1 MGRSAVLL
9 LVVVLAIVAGC
20 ASPPRSGV
28 PPAPAPSAAPT
39 MVDDLR
45 RDLFAFADDSMLGRS
60 AETPNAARAARFIA
74 AKLQAAGVAPAGDSG
89 GYLQRVPLS
98 RTFVRSAQFT
108 VTSPAGRTSLPFGSH
123 LIPVPSL
130 GEGLPLPVLEA
141 TGTLVFAGYGISM
154 PGYGRND
161 LAGLSLADKVVV
173 FVNDAPPGLDSAH
186 RISLRDP
193 RSLGDRLGA
202 IMERRPAAIIVLF
215 TGRQA
220 NELPALAAGLTDSS
234 LRLQPALDG
243 PRVLPMV
250 LFGSTKDAAALLPVG
265 WPTNDRSRPLTGRS
279 FAGKV
284 DLVQDGVA
292 TYNVVAVIPGSDS
305 SLAHTYVAFGAHLDH
320 IGIQPPEHGDSIA
333 NGADDDGS
341 GSMSLVEMARRAQR
355 EPHPKRSLLF
365 VWHTGEE
372 LGLFGSEWFTSH
384 PTVPLDSIVA
394 QLNVDM
400 IGRNY
405 PDSLYL
411 IGPRSAPN
419 GQSSVLGA
427 IVDSVNSASSRP
439 FLINREWDA
448 PSHPEQLYYRSDH
461 YNYAKHGIPIVFFT
475 TGLHAD
481 YHKVTDSP
489 DKIDY
494 DKMSRVATLI
504 LRIGTALANSPTRPL
519 PAALLR

>member
-1 MGRSAVLL
+1 MRRSAVLL
-9 LVVVLAIVAGC
+9 LALAAGC
-20 ASPPRSGV
+20 ASPPRAES
-28 PPAPAPSAAPT
+28 PPAPAVAASPT
-39 MVDDLR
+39 MADALR
-45 RDLFAFADDSMLGRS
+45 RDLYAFADDSMLGRS
-60 AETPNAARAARFIA
+60 AETVNGARAARFIA
-74 AKLQAAGVAPAGDSG
+74 AQLKTAGIVPAGDSG

-98 RTFVRSAQFT
+98 RTFVRSARFT
-108 VTSPAGRTSLPFGSH
+108 VTSAATHTSLPVGSH

-141 TGTLVFAGYGISM
+141 SGDLVFAGYGLST
-154 PGYGRND
+154 PGMGRND

-173 FVNDAPPGLDSAH
+173 FVDDAPPGLDSTH
-186 RISLRDP
+186 RASLRDP

-202 IMERRPAAIIVLF
+202 IMQRRPAAIIVLF

-220 NELPALAAGLTDSS
+220 GELPALAAGLSDSS
-234 LRLQPALDG
+234 LRLQPTLEG
-243 PRVLPMV
+243 PRELPMV
-250 LFGSTKDAAALLPVG
+250 IFGTAKDAGPLLPAG
-265 WPTNDRSRPLTGRS
+265 WPRNDHSRVLDGRS
-279 FAGKV
+279 FEAKV
-284 DLVQDGVA
+284 DLVQDVVPA
-292 TYNVVAVIPGSDS
+292 FNVVAVIPGSDS
-305 SLAHTYVAFGAHLDH
+305 ALAHTYVAFGAHLDH
-320 IGIQPPEHGDSIA
+320 IGIQPAEHGDSIA

-341 GSMSLVEMARRAQR
+341 GTVALIEMAKRAQR
-355 EPHPKRSLLF
+355 APRTKRSLLF

-384 PTVPLDSIVA
+384 PTVILDSIVA
-394 QLNVDM
+394 QLNADM
-400 IGRNY
+400 IGRND

-419 GQSSVLGA
+419 GQSRVLGDV
-427 IVDSVNSASSRP
+427 VDSVNSASPRP

-494 DKMSRVATLI
+494 DKLSRVASLI
-504 LRIGTALANSPTRPL
+504 LRVGTALANSPTRPL

>member
-9 LVVVLAIVAGC
+9 LVVVAGC
-20 ASPPRSGV
+20 ASPPRSEV
-28 PPAPAPSAAPT
+28 PSAPARTATAT
-39 MVDDLR
+39 LVEDLH

-74 AKLQAAGVAPAGDSG
+74 AKLQAAGIAPAGDSG

-98 RTFVRSAQFT
+98 RTFVRSASFT
-108 VTSPAGRTSLPFGSH
+108 VASPNGKTSLPFGSH
-123 LIPVPSL
+123 LLPVPSL

-141 TGTLVFAGYGISM
+141 RGDLVFAGYGLSA

-173 FVNDAPPGLDSAH
+173 FVNDAPPGLDSA
-186 RISLRDP
+186 RKAALRDP
-193 RSLGDRLGA
+193 RALGDRLGA

-220 NELPALAAGLTDSS
+220 DELPALAAGLTDSS
-234 LRLQPALDG
+234 LRLQPSLDG

-250 LFGSTKDAAALLPVG
+250 LFGSTKDAAALLPAG
-265 WPTNDRSRPLTGRS
+265 WPRNDRSRVLDGRS
-279 FAGKV
+279 FTGKV
-284 DLVQDGVA
+284 DLVQDVIS

-305 SLAHTYVAFGAHLDH
+305 ALAHTYVAFGAHLDH

-341 GSMSLVEMARRAQR
+341 GSMSLIEIAKRAQR
-355 EPHPKRSLLF
+355 EPHSKRSLLF

-394 QLNVDM
+394 QLNADM
-400 IGRNY
+400 IGRND
-405 PDSLYL
+405 PDSLYI

-427 IVDSVNSASSRP
+427 VADSVNEASSRP
-439 FLINREWDA
+439 FLINRDWDA
-448 PSHPEQLYYRSDH
+448 PTHPEQLYYRSDH

-475 TGLHAD
+475 TGLHPD

-494 DKMSRVATLI
+494 DKLARVATLI
-504 LRIGTALANSPTRPL
+504 LRIGTAVANSPTRPL

>member
-1 MGRSAVLL
+1 MRRSAVLL
-9 LVVVLAIVAGC
+9 LAVVAGC
-20 ASPPRSGV
+20 ASPPNTETRRAPV
-28 PPAPAPSAAPT
+28 PVAAPSMAEE
-39 MVDDLR
+39 LR

-60 AETPNAARAARFIA
+60 AETANGVRAARFIA
-74 AKLQAAGVAPAGDSG
+74 AQLKAGGIAPAGDSG

-98 RTFVRSAQFT
+98 RTFVRSARFT
-108 VTSPAGRTSLPFGSH
+108 VTAPVGHANLPIGTH

-141 TGTLVFAGYGISM
+141 AGDLVFAGYGLSA
-154 PGYGRND
+154 PGFGRND

-173 FVNDAPPGLDSAH
+173 FVNDAPPGLDSA
-186 RISLRDP
+186 RRASLRDP

-220 NELPALAAGLTDSS
+220 GELPALAAGLSDSS
-234 LRLQPALDG
+234 LRLQPSLEGPRELPMVIFGAARDAGPLLPSGWPHNDR
-243 PRVLPMV
+243 PRVL
-250 LFGSTKDAAALLPVG
+250 D
-265 WPTNDRSRPLTGRS
+265 GRS
-279 FAGKV
+279 FAAKV
-284 DLVQDGVA
+284 DLVQDIVPA
-292 TYNVVAVIPGSDS
+292 YNVVAVIPGSDS
-305 SLAHTYVAFGAHLDH
+305 ALKHSYVAFGAHLDH
-320 IGIQPPEHGDSIA
+320 IGIQPAEHGDSIA

-341 GSMSLVEMARRAQR
+341 GTVSLIEMAKRAQR
-355 EPHPKRSLLF
+355 EPHTKRSLLF

-384 PTVPLDSIVA
+384 PTVVLDSIVA
-394 QLNVDM
+394 ELNADM
-400 IGRNY
+400 IGRND

-419 GQSSVLGA
+419 GQSRVLGE
-427 IVDSVNSASSRP
+427 IVDSVNSASARP

-494 DKMSRVATLI
+494 EKLSRVATLI
-504 LRIGTALANSPTRPL
+504 MRIGTAVASSPTRPL
-519 PAALLR
+519 PPALLR

>member
-9 LVVVLAIVAGC
+9 LVVVLVVTSC
-20 ASPPRSGV
+20 ASPPRSEV
-28 PPAPAPSAAPT
+28 PPAPAPRAAST
-39 MVDDLR
+39 MADDLR
-45 RDLFAFADDSMLGRS
+45 RDLYAFADDSMLGRS

-74 AKLQAAGVAPAGDSG
+74 ARLRAAGIAPAGDSG

-108 VTSPAGRTSLPFGSH
+108 VTSPAGRTSIPFGSR

-141 TGTLVFAGYGISM
+141 TGDLVFAGYGLSM

-186 RISLRDP
+186 RVALRDP
-193 RSLGDRLGA
+193 RALGDRLGA
-202 IMERRPAAIIVLF
+202 IMEKHPAAIIVLF

-234 LRLQPALDG
+234 LRLQLPLDG

-250 LFGSTKDAAALLPVG
+250 LFGSARDAAALLPTG
-265 WPTNDRSRPLTGRS
+265 WPRNDRSRPLDGRS
-279 FAGKV
+279 FTGKV

-292 TYNVVAVIPGSDS
+292 TYNVVATIPGSDS
-305 SLAHTYVAFGAHLDH
+305 SLEHTYVAFGAHLDH
-320 IGIQPPEHGDSIA
+320 IGIQPAENGDSIA

-341 GSMSLVEMARRAQR
+341 GSMSLVEIAKRAQT
-355 EPHPKRSLLF
+355 EPHPRRSLLF

-400 IGRNY
+400 IGRND

-439 FLINREWDA
+439 FLINRDWDA

-504 LRIGTALANSPTRPL
+504 LRIGTAVANSPTRPL

>member
-9 LVVVLAIVAGC
+9 LVVVAAC
-20 ASPPRSGV
+20 ASPPRSEV
-28 PPAPAPSAAPT
+28 PPAPARTATA
-39 MVDDLR
+39 MMAEDLR
-45 RDLFAFADDSMLGRS
+45 RELFAFSDDSMLGRS

-74 AKLQAAGVAPAGDSG
+74 AKLQAAGIAPAGDSG

-98 RTFVRSAQFT
+98 RTFVRSASFT
-108 VTSPAGRTSLPFGSH
+108 ITSPTGRTSLPFGSH
-123 LIPVPSL
+123 LLPVPSL

-141 TGTLVFAGYGISM
+141 KGDLVFAGYGLSA
-154 PGYGRND
+154 PGFGRND
-161 LAGLSLADKVVV
+161 LAGLSLVDKVVV
-173 FVNDAPPGLDSAH
+173 FVNDAPPGLDSA
-186 RISLRDP
+186 RKAALRDP
-193 RSLGDRLGA
+193 RALGDRLGA

-220 NELPALAAGLTDSS
+220 DELPALAAGLTDSS
-234 LRLQPALDG
+234 LRLQPSLDG

-250 LFGSTKDAAALLPVG
+250 LFGSVKHAAALLPAG
-265 WPTNDRSRPLTGRS
+265 WPRNDRARVLDGRS
-279 FAGKV
+279 FRGKV
-284 DLVQDGVA
+284 DLVQDVVS

-305 SLAHTYVAFGAHLDH
+305 ALAHTYVAFGAHLDH
-320 IGIQPPEHGDSIA
+320 IGIQPAEHGDSIA

-341 GSMSLVEMARRAQR
+341 GSMALIEMAKRAQR
-355 EPHPKRSLLF
+355 EPRPKRSLLF

-394 QLNVDM
+394 QLNADM
-400 IGRNY
+400 IGRND

-427 IVDSVNSASSRP
+427 LADSLNEASSRP
-439 FLINREWDA
+439 FLINRDWDA
-448 PSHPEQLYYRSDH
+448 PTHPEQLYYRSDH

-475 TGLHAD
+475 TGLHPD
-481 YHKVTDSP
+481 YHKVTDSA

-494 DKMSRVATLI
+494 DKLSRVATLI
-504 LRIGTALANSPTRPL
+504 LRIGTAVANSPTRPL

>member
-9 LVVVLAIVAGC
+9 LVVVAGC
-20 ASPPRSGV
+20 ASPPRSEV
-28 PPAPAPSAAPT
+28 PPAPARSTTPT
-39 MVDDLR
+39 LAEDLR

-74 AKLQAAGVAPAGDSG
+74 AKLKAAGVAPAGDSG

-98 RTFVRSAQFT
+98 RTFVRSTQFT
-108 VTSPAGRTSLPFGSH
+108 VTTGAGRASLPFGSH

-141 TGTLVFAGYGISM
+141 SGDLVFAGYGLSA
-154 PGYGRND
+154 PGFGRND
-161 LAGLSLADKVVV
+161 LTGLSLADKVVV

-186 RISLRDP
+186 KAALRDP

-202 IMERRPAAIIVLF
+202 IMERRPAAIVVLF

-234 LRLQPALDG
+234 LRLQPTLDG
-243 PRVLPMV
+243 ARVLPMV
-250 LFGSTKDAAALLPVG
+250 LFGNAKDAAALLPHG
-265 WPTNDRSRPLTGRS
+265 WPRNDRARPLNGRS
-279 FAGKV
+279 FTGKV
-284 DLVQDGVA
+284 DLVQDVVSA
-292 TYNVVAVIPGSDS
+292 YNVVAAIPGSDS
-305 SLAHTYVAFGAHLDH
+305 ALSHTYVAFGAHLDH
-320 IGIQPPEHGDSIA
+320 IGILRPEHGDSIA

-341 GSMSLVEMARRAQR
+341 GSMSLVEIAARAQR
-355 EPHPKRSLLF
+355 EPHPNRSLLF

-384 PTVPLDSIVA
+384 PTVPLDSIAA
-394 QLNVDM
+394 QLNADM
-400 IGRNY
+400 IGRND

-439 FLINREWDA
+439 FLINRDWDA
-448 PSHPEQLYYRSDH
+448 PTHPEQLYYRSDH

-494 DKMSRVATLI
+494 DKLSRVAALI
-504 LRIGTALANSPTRPL
+504 LRIGEAVANSPTRPL
-519 PAALLR
+519 PATLLR

>member
-9 LVVVLAIVAGC
+9 LVVVLVVAGC
-20 ASPPRSGV
+20 GSPARSGA
-28 PPAPAPSAAPT
+28 PPAPARPVAPT
-39 MVDDLR
+39 MAEDLR
-45 RDLFAFADDSMLGRS
+45 RDLFAFSDDSMLGRS

-74 AKLQAAGVAPAGDSG
+74 AKLQAAGIEPAGDSG

-98 RTFVRSAQFT
+98 RTFVRSAQFI

-141 TGTLVFAGYGISM
+141 TGNLVFAGYGLSM

-161 LAGLSLADKVVV
+161 LAGLSLADKIVV

-186 RISLRDP
+186 KSALRDP
-193 RSLGDRLGA
+193 RALGDRLGA

-220 NELPALAAGLTDSS
+220 TELPALAAGLTDSS

-265 WPTNDRSRPLTGRS
+265 WPRNDRSRVLDGRS
-279 FAGKV
+279 FTGKV

-292 TYNVVAVIPGSDS
+292 TYNVVAVVRGSDS
-305 SLAHTYVAFGAHLDH
+305 ALARTYVAFGAHLDH
-320 IGIQPPEHGDSIA
+320 IGIQQAEHGDSIA

-341 GSMSLVEMARRAQR
+341 GSMSLIEMAKRAKG
-355 EPHPKRSLLF
+355 EPHPRRSLLF

-394 QLNVDM
+394 QLNADM
-400 IGRNY
+400 IGRND

-439 FLINREWDA
+439 FLINRDWDS

-475 TGLHAD
+475 SGLHAD
-481 YHKVTDSP
+481 YHKVTDSA

-494 DKMSRVATLI
+494 DKLSRVATLI
-504 LRIGTALANSPTRPL
+504 LQIGIAVANSPTRPL

>member
-1 MGRSAVLL
+1 MRRSAVLL
-9 LVVVLAIVAGC
+9 LAVTAGC
-20 ASPPRSGV
+20 SSPPRAESH
-28 PPAPAPSAAPT
+28 PAPAPAPPPT
-39 MVDDLR
+39 MAEDLR

-60 AETPNAARAARFIA
+60 AETPNGARAARFIA
-74 AKLQAAGVAPAGDSG
+74 AQLKAAGIAPAGDSG

-98 RTFVRSAQFT
+98 RTFVRSARFT
-108 VTSPAGRTSLPFGSH
+108 VTSPAGHTNLPIGSH

-130 GEGLPLPVLEA
+130 GEGLPLPVLA
-141 TGTLVFAGYGISM
+141 AAGDLVFAGYGLSA
-154 PGYGRND
+154 PGFGRND

-173 FVNDAPPGLDSAH
+173 FVNDAPSGLDSAH
-186 RISLRDP
+186 RASLRDP

-202 IMERRPAAIIVLF
+202 IIERRPAAIIVLF

-220 NELPALAAGLTDSS
+220 GELPALAAGLSDSS
-234 LRLQPALDG
+234 LRLQPTLDG
-243 PRVLPMV
+243 LRELPMVIFGTAHDAGPLLPAGWPHDDRPRVL
-250 LFGSTKDAAALLPVG
+250 D
-265 WPTNDRSRPLTGRS
+265 GRS
-279 FAGKV
+279 FAAKV
-284 DLVQDGVA
+284 DLVQDVVPA
-292 TYNVVAVIPGSDS
+292 FNVVAVIPGSDS
-305 SLAHTYVAFGAHLDH
+305 ALAHTYVAFGAHLDH
-320 IGIQPPEHGDSIA
+320 IGILSAEHGDSIA

-341 GSMSLVEMARRAQR
+341 GSMSLVEMAKRAQHAPR
-355 EPHPKRSLLF
+355 TKRSLLF

-384 PTVPLDSIVA
+384 PTVVLDSIVA
-394 QLNVDM
+394 QLNADM
-400 IGRNY
+400 IGRND

-419 GQSSVLGA
+419 GQSTVLGA
-427 IVDSVNSASSRP
+427 IVDSVNSASARP
-439 FLINREWDA
+439 FLINRDWDA

-494 DKMSRVATLI
+494 DKLSRVATLI
-504 LRIGTALANSPTRPL
+504 MHIGTAVANSPTRPL
-519 PAALLR
+519 PPALLR

>member
-1 MGRSAVLL
+1 MGRSAALL
-9 LVVVLAIVAGC
+9 LVVIAGC
-20 ASPPRSGV
+20 SSQPRSEV
-28 PPAPAPSAAPT
+28 PPAPARTPAPT
-39 MVDDLR
+39 MADDLR

-74 AKLQAAGVAPAGDSG
+74 AKLKAAGIAPAGDSG

-141 TGTLVFAGYGISM
+141 TGDLVFAGYGLST
-154 PGYGRND
+154 PGYGRSD

-173 FVNDAPPGLDSAH
+173 FVNDAPPGLDSAK
-186 RISLRDP
+186 RAALRDP
-193 RSLGDRLGA
+193 RALGDRLGA

-220 NELPALAAGLTDSS
+220 GELPALAAGLTDSS
-234 LRLQPALDG
+234 LRLQPSLDG

-250 LFGSTKDAAALLPVG
+250 LFGSAKDAAVLLPVG
-265 WPTNDRSRPLTGRS
+265 WPANDRSRPLNGRS

-292 TYNVVAVIPGSDS
+292 TYNVVAVVPGSDS
-305 SLAHTYVAFGAHLDH
+305 ALSHTYVAFGAHLDH
-320 IGIQPPEHGDSIA
+320 IGVQRAEHGDSIA

-341 GSMSLVEMARRAQR
+341 GTVSLIEMAKRAQV

-384 PTVPLDSIVA
+384 PTVPIDSIVA
-394 QLNVDM
+394 QLNIDM
-400 IGRNY
+400 IGRND
-405 PDSLYL
+405 PDSLYF

-419 GQSSVLGA
+419 GQSTVLGA
-427 IVDSVNSASSRP
+427 IADSVNSASGRP
-439 FLINREWDA
+439 FLINRDWDA

-475 TGLHAD
+475 TGLHVD

-494 DKMSRVATLI
+494 DKLTRVATLI
-504 LRIGTALANSPTRPL
+504 LRIGTVVANSPTRPL

>member
-1 MGRSAVLL
+1 MGRSAVLP
-9 LVVVLAIVAGC
+9 LVVVLVTAGC
-20 ASPPRSGV
+20 GSPARSGL
-28 PPAPAPSAAPT
+28 PPAPARPVAPT
-39 MVDDLR
+39 MAEDLR

-74 AKLQAAGVAPAGDSG
+74 AKLQAAGIEPAGDSG

-98 RTFVRSAQFT
+98 RTFVRTAQFT
-108 VTSPAGRTSLPFGSH
+108 VTSPTGRTSLPFGSN

-141 TGTLVFAGYGISM
+141 TGDLVFAGYGLSM

-161 LAGLSLADKVVV
+161 LSGLSLADKVVV

-186 RISLRDP
+186 RAALHDP
-193 RSLGDRLGA
+193 RALGDRLGA
-202 IMERRPAAIIVLF
+202 IMERHPAAIIVLF

-250 LFGSTKDAAALLPVG
+250 LFGSAKGAAALLPVG
-265 WPTNDRSRPLTGRS
+265 WPRNDRSRVLDGRS
-279 FAGKV
+279 FTGKV

-292 TYNVVAVIPGSDS
+292 TYNVVAVVPGSDS
-305 SLAHTYVAFGAHLDH
+305 ALAQTYVAFGAHLDH
-320 IGIQPPEHGDSIA
+320 IGIQPAEHGDSIA

-341 GSMSLVEMARRAQR
+341 GSMSLIEMAKRAKNGPPPR
-355 EPHPKRSLLF
+355 RSLLF

-400 IGRNY
+400 IGRND

-427 IVDSVNSASSRP
+427 IADSVNSASSRP
-439 FLINREWDA
+439 FLINREWDS

-475 TGLHAD
+475 SGLHAD

-494 DKMSRVATLI
+494 DKLSRVATLI
-504 LRIGTALANSPTRPL
+504 LKIGLAVANSPTRPL

>member
-1 MGRSAVLL
+1 MRCSAVLL
-9 LVVVLAIVAGC
+9 LVVAAGC
-20 ASPPRSGV
+20 ASSPRTESS
-28 PPAPAPSAAPT
+28 PAPAPNAAPS
-39 MVDDLR
+39 MAADLR
-45 RDLFAFADDSMLGRS
+45 RDLFAFSDDSMLGRS

-74 AKLQAAGVAPAGDSG
+74 ARLKEAGIAPAGDSG

-98 RTFVRSAQFT
+98 RTFVRSAHFT
-108 VTSPAGRTSLPFGSH
+108 VSSPTGRTSLPFGSH
-123 LIPVPSL
+123 LLPVPSL

-141 TGTLVFAGYGISM
+141 AGDLVFAGYGLSS
-154 PGYGRND
+154 PAYGRND

-173 FVNDAPPGLDSAH
+173 FVNDAPPGLDSA
-186 RISLRDP
+186 RRYALRDP
-193 RSLGDRLGA
+193 RSLGDRLGT

-220 NELPALAAGLTDSS
+220 GELPALAAGLTDSS
-234 LRLQPALDG
+234 LRLQPTLDG

-250 LFGSTKDAAALLPVG
+250 LFGSAKDAPALLPAG
-265 WPTNDRSRPLTGRS
+265 WPHNDRARLLDGRS
-279 FAGKV
+279 FAAKV
-284 DLVQDGVA
+284 DLVQDVVEG
-292 TYNVVAVIPGSDS
+292 YNVVAVVPGTDS
-305 SLAHTYVAFGAHLDH
+305 ALAHSYVAFGAHLDH
-320 IGIQPPEHGDSIA
+320 IGIQRAEHGDSIA

-341 GSMSLVEMARRAQR
+341 GTVSLIEIAKR
-355 EPHPKRSLLF
+355 EQAAPHTKRSMLF

-394 QLNVDM
+394 QLNADM
-400 IGRNY
+400 IGRND

-411 IGPRSAPN
+411 IGPISAPN
-419 GQSSVLGA
+419 GQSRVLGA
-427 IVDSVNSASSRP
+427 IVDSVNNASPRP
-439 FLINREWDA
+439 FLINRDWDA

-481 YHKVTDSP
+481 YHKVTDSA

-494 DKMSRVATLI
+494 DKLSRVATLI
-504 LRIGTALANSPTRPL
+504 MHIGNAVANAPTRPL
-519 PAALLR
+519 PPALLR

>member
-1 MGRSAVLL
+1 MRRSAVLL
-9 LVVVLAIVAGC
+9 LVVAAGC
-20 ASPPRSGV
+20 TSPPRTEAA
-28 PPAPAPSAAPT
+28 PAPAPNAVPSMAA
-39 MVDDLR
+39 DLR
-45 RDLFAFADDSMLGRS
+45 RDLFAFSDDSMLGRS

-74 AKLQAAGVAPAGDSG
+74 ARLKEAGIKPAGDSG

-98 RTFVRSAQFT
+98 RTFVRAARFT
-108 VTSPAGRTSLPFGSH
+108 VTSPTGRTSLPFGSH
-123 LIPVPSL
+123 LLPVPSL

-141 TGTLVFAGYGISM
+141 AGDLVFAGYGLTA
-154 PGYGRND
+154 PGFGRND
-161 LAGLSLADKVVV
+161 LTGLSLADKVVV

-186 RISLRDP
+186 RMALRDP

-202 IMERRPAAIIVLF
+202 IIERRPAAIIVLF

-220 NELPALAAGLTDSS
+220 GELPALAAGLTDSS
-234 LRLQPALDG
+234 LRLQPTLDG
-243 PRVLPMV
+243 QRVLPMV
-250 LFGSTKDAAALLPVG
+250 LFGNVKNAAALLPAG
-265 WPTNDRSRPLTGRS
+265 WPHDDHARVLDGRS
-279 FAGKV
+279 FSAKV
-284 DLVQDGVA
+284 DLVQDVVEG
-292 TYNVVAVIPGSDS
+292 YNVVAEIPGSDS
-305 SLAHTYVAFGAHLDH
+305 ALSHSYVALGAHLDH
-320 IGIQPPEHGDSIA
+320 IGIQRPDHGDSIA

-341 GSMSLVEMARRAQR
+341 GTVSLIEIAKR
-355 EPHPKRSLLF
+355 EQVAPRMKRSMLF

-400 IGRNY
+400 IGRND

-411 IGPRSAPN
+411 IGPISAPN
-419 GQSSVLGA
+419 GQSRVLGA
-427 IVDSVNSASSRP
+427 IVDSVNSASPHP
-439 FLINREWDA
+439 FLINRDWDA

-481 YHKVTDSP
+481 YHKVTDSA

-494 DKMSRVATLI
+494 DKLSRVAALI
-504 LRIGTALANSPTRPL
+504 MHIGDVVANSPTRPL
-519 PAALLR
+519 PPALLR

>member
-9 LVVVLAIVAGC
+9 LAVAAAC
-20 ASPPRSGV
+20 ASPPRSEV
-28 PPAPAPSAAPT
+28 PPATTGPAAPT
-39 MVDDLR
+39 MAEELR

-74 AKLQAAGVAPAGDSG
+74 AKLQAAGIAPAGDS

-98 RTFVRSAQFT
+98 RTFVRAAQFT
-108 VTSPAGRTSLPFGSH
+108 VTSPTGRTALPFGPH
-123 LIPVPSL
+123 FLPVPSL
-130 GEGLPLPVLEA
+130 GEGLPLPVLQA
-141 TGTLVFAGYGISM
+141 TGDLVFAGYGLSM

-173 FVNDAPPGLDSAH
+173 FVNAAPPGLDSAH
-186 RISLRDP
+186 RATLHDP
-193 RSLGDRLGA
+193 RVLGDRLGA
-202 IMERRPAAIIVLF
+202 IIERRPAAIIVLF

-220 NELPALAAGLTDSS
+220 RELPALAAGLTDSS
-234 LRLQPALDG
+234 LRLQPSLDG

-250 LFGSTKDAAALLPVG
+250 LFGNVADAAPLLPSG
-265 WPTNDRSRPLTGRS
+265 WPHNDHPRALDGRS
-279 FAGKV
+279 FSGRV
-284 DLVQDGVA
+284 DLVQDGIA
-292 TYNVVAVIPGSDS
+292 TYNVVAMVPGSDS
-305 SLAHTYVAFGAHLDH
+305 ALARSFVAFGAHLDH
-320 IGIQPPEHGDSIA
+320 IGVLTAEHGDSIA

-341 GSMSLVEMARRAQR
+341 GSMSLIEMARRAQH

-400 IGRNY
+400 IGRND

-419 GQSSVLGA
+419 GQSSVLGEIA
-427 IVDSVNSASSRP
+427 DSVNNASSHP
-439 FLINREWDA
+439 FLINRDWDA

-494 DKMSRVATLI
+494 EKMTRVATLI
-504 LRIGTALANSPTRPL
+504 LQIGEAVANSPTRPL

>member
-1 MGRSAVLL
+1 MRCSAVLL
-9 LVVVLAIVAGC
+9 LVVAAGC
-20 ASPPRSGV
+20 ASSSSSSRTEPSR
-28 PPAPAPSAAPT
+28 APAPNAAPS
-39 MVDDLR
+39 MVADLR
-45 RDLFAFADDSMLGRS
+45 RNLFAFSDDSMLGRS

-74 AKLQAAGVAPAGDSG
+74 ARLKEAGIAPAGDSG

-98 RTFVRSAQFT
+98 RTFIRSAHFT
-108 VTSPAGRTSLPFGSH
+108 VTSPTGRTSLPFGSH
-123 LIPVPSL
+123 LLPVPSL

-141 TGTLVFAGYGISM
+141 AGDLVFVGYGLSA

-173 FVNDAPPGLDSAH
+173 FVNDAPSELDSA
-186 RISLRDP
+186 RRTALRDP

-202 IMERRPAAIIVLF
+202 IIERRPAAVIVLF

-220 NELPALAAGLTDSS
+220 GELPALAAGLTDSS
-234 LRLQPALDG
+234 LRLQPTLDG
-243 PRVLPMV
+243 QRVLPMV
-250 LFGSTKDAAALLPVG
+250 LFGDAKNASALLPAG
-265 WPTNDRSRPLTGRS
+265 WPRNDRARVLDGRS
-279 FAGKV
+279 FTAKV
-284 DLVQDGVA
+284 DLVQNVVEG
-292 TYNVVAVIPGSDS
+292 YNVVAVVPGTDS
-305 SLAHTYVAFGAHLDH
+305 ALAHTYVAFGAHLDH
-320 IGIQPPEHGDSIA
+320 IGIQLPDHGDSIA

-341 GSMSLVEMARRAQR
+341 GTVSLIEIAKRAQAA
-355 EPHPKRSLLF
+355 PHAKRSMLF

-394 QLNVDM
+394 QLNADM
-400 IGRNY
+400 IGRND

-411 IGPRSAPN
+411 IGPLSAPN
-419 GQSSVLGA
+419 GQSRVLGA
-427 IVDSVNSASSRP
+427 IVDSVNNASTRP
-439 FLINREWDA
+439 FLINRDWDA

-481 YHKVTDSP
+481 YHRVTDSA

-494 DKMSRVATLI
+494 DKLSRVAALI
-504 LRIGTALANSPTRPL
+504 MQIGTAVANAPTRPL

>member
-9 LVVVLAIVAGC
+9 LVVVAAC
-20 ASPPRSGV
+20 SSPPRTEV
-28 PPAPAPSAAPT
+28 PPAPARKVEPT
-39 MVDDLR
+39 MEEDLR
-45 RDLFAFADDSMLGRS
+45 RDLYAFANDSMLGRS

-74 AKLQAAGVAPAGDSG
+74 AKLETAGIAPAGDSG

-98 RTFVRSAQFT
+98 RTFVRSAQFI
-108 VTSPAGRTSLPFGSH
+108 VKSPTGRTSLPFGSH

-141 TGTLVFAGYGISM
+141 AGDLVFAGYGIAMS
-154 PGYGRND
+154 GYGRND

-186 RISLRDP
+186 RAALRDP
-193 RSLGDRLGA
+193 RALGDRLGA
-202 IMERRPAAIIVLF
+202 IMERRPAAVIVLF

-220 NELPALAAGLTDSS
+220 SELPALAAGLTDSS

-250 LFGSTKDAAALLPVG
+250 LFGTTKDAATLLPVG
-265 WPTNDRSRPLTGRS
+265 WPRNDRPRVLDGRS
-279 FAGKV
+279 FSGKV
-284 DLVQDGVA
+284 NLVQDGVS
-292 TYNVVAVIPGSDS
+292 TYNVIAVVPGSDS
-305 SLAHTYVAFGAHLDH
+305 VLAHTYVAFGAHLDH
-320 IGIQPPEHGDSIA
+320 IGILPPENGDSIA

-341 GSMSLVEMARRAQR
+341 GSMSLIEMAKRAK
-355 EPHPKRSLLF
+355 EAPHTKRSLLF

-394 QLNVDM
+394 QLNIDM
-400 IGRNY
+400 IGRND
-405 PDSLYL
+405 PDSLYF

-427 IVDSVNSASSRP
+427 IADSVNSASSRP
-439 FLINREWDA
+439 FLINRDWDA
-448 PSHPEQLYYRSDH
+448 PTHPEQLYYRSDH

-494 DKMSRVATLI
+494 DKLSRVATLI
-504 LRIGTALANSPTRPL
+504 LRIGTAVANSPTRPL

>member
-9 LVVVLAIVAGC
+9 LAVVAAC
-20 ASPPRSGV
+20 SSPPRPEV
-28 PPAPAPSAAPT
+28 PPAPARPVVPT
-39 MVDDLR
+39 MEEELR
-45 RDLFAFADDSMLGRS
+45 RDLYAFSDDSMLGRS
-60 AETPNAARAARFIA
+60 AESPNAARAARFIA
-74 AKLQAAGVAPAGDSG
+74 AKLRAAGIAPAGDS

-108 VTSPAGRTSLPFGSH
+108 VTSATGRTSLPFGPH
-123 LIPVPSL
+123 FLPVPSL

-141 TGTLVFAGYGISM
+141 AGDLVFAGYALTA
-154 PGYGRND
+154 PEYGRND

-173 FVNDAPPGLDSAH
+173 FVNDAPPELDSAKRAALH
-186 RISLRDP
+186 DP
-193 RSLGDRLGA
+193 RALGDRLEA
-202 IMERRPAAIIVLF
+202 IIQRRPAAIIVLF

-220 NELPALAAGLTDSS
+220 RELPALAAGLTDSS
-234 LRLQPALDG
+234 LRLQPSLDG

-250 LFGSTKDAAALLPVG
+250 LFGSAKDAAALLPSG
-265 WPTNDRSRPLTGRS
+265 WPRNDRSRPLDGRS

-284 DLVQDGVA
+284 DLVQDGIA
-292 TYNVVAVIPGSDS
+292 TYNVVAVVPGADS
-305 SLAHTYVAFGAHLDH
+305 ALARTYVAFGAHLDH
-320 IGIQPPEHGDSIA
+320 IGVLSPVNGDSIA
-333 NGADDDGS
+333 NGADDDGT
-341 GSMSLVEMARRAQR
+341 GSVSLIELAKRAQR
-355 EPHPKRSLLF
+355 EERPKRSLLF

-400 IGRNY
+400 IGRND

-419 GQSSVLGA
+419 GQSSVLGE
-427 IVDSVNSASSRP
+427 IVDSVNNASTRP
-439 FLINREWDA
+439 FLINRDWDA

-494 DKMSRVATLI
+494 DKLTRVATLI
-504 LRIGTALANSPTRPL
+504 LHVGIAVANSPTRPL
-519 PAALLR
+519 PATLLR

>member
-1 MGRSAVLL
+1 
-9 LVVVLAIVAGC
+9 
-20 ASPPRSGV
+20 
-28 PPAPAPSAAPT
+28 
-39 MVDDLR
+39 
-45 RDLFAFADDSMLGRS
+45 
-60 AETPNAARAARFIA
+60 
-74 AKLQAAGVAPAGDSG
+74 
-89 GYLQRVPLS
+89 
-98 RTFVRSAQFT
+98 
-108 VTSPAGRTSLPFGSH
+108 
-123 LIPVPSL
+123 
-130 GEGLPLPVLEA
+130 
-141 TGTLVFAGYGISM
+141 
-154 PGYGRND
+154 
-161 LAGLSLADKVVV
+161 
-173 FVNDAPPGLDSAH
+173 
-186 RISLRDP
+186 
-193 RSLGDRLGA
+193 
-202 IMERRPAAIIVLF
+202 
-215 TGRQA
+215 
-220 NELPALAAGLTDSS
+220 
-234 LRLQPALDG
+234 
-243 PRVLPMV
+243 VLPMV
-250 LFGSTKDAAALLPVG
+250 LFGNTKDAAALLPVG
-265 WPTNDRSRPLTGRS
+265 WPSNDRSRPLTGRS
-279 FAGKV
+279 FTGKV

-292 TYNVVAVIPGSDS
+292 TYNVVATIPGADS
-305 SLAHTYVAFGAHLDH
+305 ALAHTYVAFGAHLDH
-320 IGIQPPEHGDSIA
+320 IGIQPAEHGDSIA

-341 GSMSLVEMARRAQR
+341 GSMSLVEMAKRAQHD
-355 EPHPKRSLLF
+355 PHPKRSLLF

-400 IGRNY
+400 IGRND

-494 DKMSRVATLI
+494 DKMSRVAMLI
-504 LRIGTALANSPTRPL
+504 LRIGTVLANSPTRPL

>member
-1 MGRSAVLL
+1 MEE
-9 LVVVLAIVAGC
+9 
-20 ASPPRSGV
+20 
-28 PPAPAPSAAPT
+28 
-39 MVDDLR
+39 DLR
-45 RDLFAFADDSMLGRS
+45 RDLYAFADDSMLGRS
-60 AETPNAARAARFIA
+60 AESPNAARAARFIA
-74 AKLQAAGVAPAGDSG
+74 AKLEGAGIAPAGDSG

-98 RTFVRSAQFT
+98 RTFVRSAQFI
-108 VTSPAGRTSLPFGSH
+108 VKSPTGRTSLPFGSH

-141 TGTLVFAGYGISM
+141 AGELVFAGYGIAMS
-154 PGYGRND
+154 GYGRND

-186 RISLRDP
+186 RATLHDP
-193 RSLGDRLGA
+193 RALGDRLSA
-202 IMERRPAAIIVLF
+202 IMERRPAAVIVLF

-220 NELPALAAGLTDSS
+220 SELPALAAGLTDSS
-234 LRLQPALDG
+234 LRLQPALEG

-250 LFGSTKDAAALLPVG
+250 LFGTTKDAAALLPVG
-265 WPTNDRSRPLTGRS
+265 WPRNDRSRVLDGRS
-279 FAGKV
+279 FTGKV
-284 DLVQDGVA
+284 DLVQDGVS
-292 TYNVVAVIPGSDS
+292 TYNVVAIIPGADS
-305 SLAHTYVAFGAHLDH
+305 ALASTYVAFGAHLDH
-320 IGIQPPEHGDSIA
+320 IGILPPEHGDSIA

-341 GSMSLVEMARRAQR
+341 GSMSLIEMAKRAKAA
-355 EPHPKRSLLF
+355 PKTKRSLLF

-394 QLNVDM
+394 QLNIDM
-400 IGRNY
+400 IGRND
-405 PDSLYL
+405 PDSLYF

-419 GQSSVLGA
+419 GQSSVIGA
-427 IVDSVNSASSRP
+427 IADSVNSALTRP
-439 FLINREWDA
+439 FQINRDWDA
-448 PSHPEQLYYRSDH
+448 PTHPEQLYYRSDH

-494 DKMSRVATLI
+494 DKLSRVATLI
-504 LRIGTALANSPTRPL
+504 LRIGTVVANSPTRPL

>member
-1 MGRSAVLL
+1 MRCSVVLL
-9 LVVVLAIVAGC
+9 LAVAAGC
-20 ASPPRSGV
+20 SSPPHAESH
-28 PPAPAPSAAPT
+28 PAPAPAPPPT
-39 MVDDLR
+39 MAEDLR

-60 AETPNAARAARFIA
+60 AETPNGARAARFIA
-74 AKLQAAGVAPAGDSG
+74 AQLKAAGIAPAGDSG

-98 RTFVRSAQFT
+98 RTFVRSARFT
-108 VTSPAGRTSLPFGSH
+108 VTSPVGHTNLPIGSH

-130 GEGLPLPVLEA
+130 GEGLPLPVLQA
-141 TGTLVFAGYGISM
+141 AGDLVFAGYGLSA
-154 PGYGRND
+154 PGFGRND
-161 LAGLSLADKVVV
+161 LTGLSLADKVVV

-186 RISLRDP
+186 RASLRDP

-220 NELPALAAGLTDSS
+220 GELPALAAGLSDSS
-234 LRLQPALDG
+234 LRLQPTLDG
-243 PRVLPMV
+243 PRELPMV
-250 LFGSTKDAAALLPVG
+250 IFGTTHDAGPLLPAG
-265 WPTNDRSRPLTGRS
+265 WPHNDRPRVLDGRS
-279 FAGKV
+279 FAAKV
-284 DLVQDGVA
+284 DLVQDVVPA
-292 TYNVVAVIPGSDS
+292 FNVVAVIPGSDS
-305 SLAHTYVAFGAHLDH
+305 ALAHTYVAFGAHLDH
-320 IGIQPPEHGDSIA
+320 IGILPAEHGDSIA

-341 GSMSLVEMARRAQR
+341 GSMSLIEMAKRMQHAPRT
-355 EPHPKRSLLF
+355 KRSLLF

-384 PTVPLDSIVA
+384 PTVALDSIVA
-394 QLNVDM
+394 QLNADM
-400 IGRNY
+400 IGRND

-419 GQSSVLGA
+419 GQSTVLGA
-427 IVDSVNSASSRP
+427 IVDSVNSASARP
-439 FLINREWDA
+439 FLINRDWDA

-461 YNYAKHGIPIVFFT
+461 YNYAKHGVPIVFFT

-494 DKMSRVATLI
+494 DKLSRVATLI
-504 LRIGTALANSPTRPL
+504 LHIGTAVANSPTRPL
-519 PAALLR
+519 PPALLR

>member
-1 MGRSAVLL
+1 MRRSAVLL
-9 LVVVLAIVAGC
+9 LAVAAGC
-20 ASPPRSGV
+20 APPPRTESR
-28 PPAPAPSAAPT
+28 PAPRPAPAPTLAGE
-39 MVDDLR
+39 LR

-60 AETPNAARAARFIA
+60 AETPNGARAARFIA
-74 AKLQAAGVAPAGDSG
+74 AQLKAAGIAPAGDSG

-98 RTFVRSAQFT
+98 RTFVRSARFE
-108 VTSPAGRTSLPFGSH
+108 VTSTGTRTSLPVGSH

-141 TGTLVFAGYGISM
+141 AGDLVFAGYGLSA
-154 PGYGRND
+154 PGFGRND

-186 RISLRDP
+186 RASLHDP

-220 NELPALAAGLTDSS
+220 GELPALAAGLSDSS
-234 LRLQPALDG
+234 LRLQPTLDG
-243 PRVLPMV
+243 PRELPMV
-250 LFGSTKDAAALLPVG
+250 IFGTAKDAGPLLPAG
-265 WPTNDRSRPLTGRS
+265 WPQNNRTRVLEGKS
-279 FAGKV
+279 FSAKV
-284 DLVQDGVA
+284 DLVQDVVPA
-292 TYNVVAVIPGSDS
+292 FNVVAVIPGSDS
-305 SLAHTYVAFGAHLDH
+305 ALAHTYVAFGAHLDH
-320 IGIQPPEHGDSIA
+320 IGIQPAVHGDSIA

-341 GSMSLVEMARRAQR
+341 GTVSLIEIAKRAQKAPR
-355 EPHPKRSLLF
+355 TRRSLLF

-384 PTVPLDSIVA
+384 PTVVLDSIVA
-394 QLNVDM
+394 QLNADM
-400 IGRNY
+400 IGRND

-419 GQSSVLGA
+419 GQSRVLGEV
-427 IVDSVNSASSRP
+427 VDSVNSASPRP
-439 FLINREWDA
+439 FLINRDWDA
-448 PSHPEQLYYRSDH
+448 PSHPEQFYYRSDH

-494 DKMSRVATLI
+494 DKLARVATLI
-504 LRIGTALANSPTRPL
+504 MDIGTSLANSPTRPL
-519 PAALLR
+519 PPSLQR

>member
-1 MGRSAVLL
+1 MRRSAVLL
-9 LVVVLAIVAGC
+9 LAVSAGC
-20 ASPPRSGV
+20 ASPPRTEA
-28 PPAPAPSAAPT
+28 PPAPVPVAPPSMAAE
-39 MVDDLR
+39 LR
-45 RDLFAFADDSMLGRS
+45 TDLFAFADDSMLGRS
-60 AETPNAARAARFIA
+60 AETSNGARAARFIA
-74 AKLQAAGVAPAGDSG
+74 ARLQAAGIAPAGDSG

-98 RTFVRSAQFT
+98 RTFVRSARFT
-108 VTSPAGRTSLPFGSH
+108 VTTPLGRTTFPFGSH
-123 LIPVPSL
+123 MLPVPSL

-141 TGTLVFAGYGISM
+141 MGDVVFAGYGLSSAA
-154 PGYGRND
+154 YGRND

-173 FVNDAPPGLDSAH
+173 FVNDAPRGLDSARRAALH
-186 RISLRDP
+186 DP
-193 RSLGDRLGA
+193 RALGDRLGA
-202 IMERRPAAIIVLF
+202 LIERRPAAIIVLF

-234 LRLQPALDG
+234 LRLQPTLEG
-243 PRVLPMV
+243 PRVLPMI
-250 LFGSTKDAAALLPVG
+250 LFGSAKDARLLLPAG
-265 WPTNDRSRPLTGRS
+265 WPQDDRARALDRRS
-279 FAGKV
+279 FSAKV
-284 DLVQDGVA
+284 DLVQEVVPA
-292 TYNVVAVIPGSDS
+292 YNVVAVVPGSDS
-305 SLAHTYVAFGAHLDH
+305 ALAHTYVAFGAHLDH
-320 IGIQPPEHGDSIA
+320 IGIQPAENGDSIA
-333 NGADDDGS
+333 NGADDDGT
-341 GSMSLVEMARRAQR
+341 GSMALIAIAKREQRGPRA
-355 EPHPKRSLLF
+355 KRSMLF

-394 QLNVDM
+394 QLNADM
-400 IGRNY
+400 IGRND

-419 GQSSVLGA
+419 GQSTVLGG
-427 IVDSVNSASSRP
+427 IVDSVNDASQRP
-439 FLINREWDA
+439 FLMNRDWDA

-494 DKMSRVATLI
+494 DKLARVATLI
-504 LRIGTALANSPTRPL
+504 MQTGNVVANSPTRPL

>member
-1 MGRSAVLL
+1 MRRSAVLL
-9 LVVVLAIVAGC
+9 LAVAAGC
-20 ASPPRSGV
+20 SSPPRTEAN
-28 PPAPAPSAAPT
+28 PAPAPTTPPT
-39 MVDDLR
+39 MAEDLK
-45 RDLFAFADDSMLGRS
+45 RDLYAFADDSMLGRS
-60 AETPNAARAARFIA
+60 ADSPNGARAARFIA
-74 AKLQAAGVAPAGDSG
+74 AKLRAAGIAPAGDSG

-98 RTFVRSAQFT
+98 RTFVRSQRFT
-108 VTSPAGRTSLPFGSH
+108 VTATATRTMLPVGSR

-141 TGTLVFAGYGISM
+141 EGDLVFAGYGLSA

-161 LAGLSLADKVVV
+161 LAGLTMADKVVV
-173 FVNDAPPGLDSAH
+173 FVDDAPPGIDSSRRAA
-186 RISLRDP
+186 LRDP
-193 RSLGDRLGA
+193 RSLGERIGA
-202 IMERRPAAIIVLF
+202 IMQRRPAAIIVLF

-220 NELPALAAGLTDSS
+220 GELPALAAGLSDSS
-234 LRLQPALDG
+234 LRLQPTLDG
-243 PRVLPMV
+243 PRELPMV
-250 LFGSTKDAAALLPVG
+250 IFGTAKDAGPLLPLG
-265 WPTNDRSRPLTGRS
+265 WPRNDRSRPLDGRHFS
-279 FAGKV
+279 AKV
-284 DLVQDGVA
+284 DLVQEIVPA
-292 TYNVVAVIPGSDS
+292 FNVVAVIPGSDS
-305 SLAHTYVAFGAHLDH
+305 ALSHSYVAFGAHLDH
-320 IGIQPPEHGDSIA
+320 IGIQHPENGDSIA

-341 GSMSLVEMARRAQR
+341 GSVSLIEMAKRAQAAPR
-355 EPHPKRSLLF
+355 TKRSLLF

-384 PTVPLDSIVA
+384 PTVTLDSIVA
-394 QLNVDM
+394 QLNADM
-400 IGRNY
+400 IGRND

-419 GQSSVLGA
+419 GQSRVLGA
-427 IVDSVNSASSRP
+427 IVDSVNDASSRP
-439 FLINREWDA
+439 FLINRDWDA

-494 DKMSRVATLI
+494 DKLSRVATLI
-504 LRIGTALANSPTRPL
+504 LRIGTSIANSSTRPL